1 MARNSGVTAAVSMAL
16 MASVITGTTTLT
28 GRSRLPVGERDRGWA
43 GLVSSRVGLLAGSG
57 WAGSGWVGPVGL
69 FPLFFFGSVSFSF
82 SVFLFY
88 TFSI

>member
-1 MARNSGVTAAVSMAL
+1 
-16 MASVITGTTTLT
+16 MASAVTGTTTLT

-69 FPLFFFGSVSFSF
+69 FPPFFLVLFLFPFLFFC
-82 SVFLFY
+82 FLFC
-88 TFSI
+88 F